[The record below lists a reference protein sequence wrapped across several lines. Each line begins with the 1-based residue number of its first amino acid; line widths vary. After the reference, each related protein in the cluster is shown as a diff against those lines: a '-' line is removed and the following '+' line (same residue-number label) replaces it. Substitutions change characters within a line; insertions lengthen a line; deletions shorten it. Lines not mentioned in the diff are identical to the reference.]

1 MFALRRHHLQRTF
14 NTNQEELFMSL
25 IRQISIATLVLGLTT
40 GVAFA
45 DAQQSQSQYQSEGTI
60 LADNSATTAAP
71 ATTGAA
77 PAKATTTKKVH
88 HKKHHHHSHHAV
100 KKADAS
106 NNQVAQANSGH
117 FGTVNINT
125 ADASSLQGAGIDAN
139 TAKEI
144 VAYREQNGPYNSVEE
159 LSQVKGISPSV
170 FNQIKSQLT
179 TG

>member
-1 MFALRRHHLQRTF
+1 
-14 NTNQEELFMSL
+14 MSL
-25 IRQISIATLVLGLTT
+25 IRQISIATLALGLTA

-45 DAQQSQSQYQSEGTI
+45 DAQQSQSQYQSEGTGTT
-60 LADNSATTAAP
+60 LADNATTAAP
-71 ATTGAA
+71 ATKAAA
-77 PAKATTTKKVH
+77 PAKATTHKKVH
-88 HKKHHHHSHHAV
+88 HKKHHHRHHAAV

-106 NNQVAQANSGH
+106 NSQVAQANSGH

-125 ADASSLQGAGIDAN
+125 ADASALKGAGIDAN

-144 VAYREQNGPYNSVEE
+144 VSYREQNGPYNSVEE

-170 FNQIKSQLT
+170 FNTIKGQLT